1 MSKKDNSTRKE
12 IIIILLKVA
21 TISIFLVVI
30 VASAEH
36 IQFEPSQQLIGK
48 LLQD

>member
-21 TISIFLVVI
+21 TISIFSVAI

-36 IQFEPSQQLIGK
+36 IHFEPSQ
-48 LLQD
+48 